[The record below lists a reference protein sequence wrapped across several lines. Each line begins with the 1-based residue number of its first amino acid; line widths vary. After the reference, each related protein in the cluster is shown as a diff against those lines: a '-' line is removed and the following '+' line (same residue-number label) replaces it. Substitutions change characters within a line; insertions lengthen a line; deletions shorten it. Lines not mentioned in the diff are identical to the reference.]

1 MPEPLR
7 TILTG
12 KPVSVF
18 DEGYTALSLE
28 LRSSIAAS

>member
-18 DEGYTALSLE
+18 DEGYSALSLE
-28 LRSSIAAS
+28 LMRAIAAS